1 MALQHADLAIA
12 TAEEITRL
20 GLPVPDQLTEATI
33 ALYQGSAK
41 GKYHWADARGG
52 CKHVPGAGFCDPRQL
67 PAPTTL
73 APVLG
78 FPIPAASLCRHCADN
93 VSISAPADH
102 FLACAA
108 EISRASHWLEEGHDA
123 AGAGQ
128 WSWTQFARWRARQP
142 LVGRDWDFLA
152 SQVKGPRWKDT
163 GQHLR
168 AAIDDVRT
176 RTATVVGEV
185 ARTIIDDAVLEARA
199 ERAVL
204 MVGAES
210 DAVAESDH
218 IAAVSTCPGVPRQDS
233 LLFGQEGTRPAD
245 CYPRTQPAPWAIV
258 GTLWRRSR
266 KERRPLSTEWAC
278 RAVAEFYPHV
288 HDLRALDCSPCC
300 VTAAPGD
307 CVHDWA
313 QRIAEHHS
321 RHIVDAWLERLELA
335 WQGLNSAADDTD
347 ARTHLLLVDGWP
359 LTTSERVSIAYLSQ
373 FETVFGPFKLSSVD
387 MYGYATHRTVA
398 VLLVPEWAAVH
409 TCERFPHMRAEP
421 RSAKATQAAALARM
435 GGVSV
440 TSEEF
445 GARRKPSRQVT
456 EARARRDRH
465 TRGLDED
472 GLPAYLVGGYNNS
485 YRYHRPMQPGMRP
498 EPRYHGQP
506 DYDWDPHSAR
516 WALSD
521 RGTGFVYG
529 YDQLEVLTLGFAG
542 VSRYGRE
549 VRIEVELQTG
559 CQRHPDYDA
568 HLCELHG
575 QLLGVDKAGA
585 MTFQSH
591 DMDAAVTI
599 PAPYLVDVSVTR

>member
-1 MALQHADLAIA
+1 MAVLHADLTIT

-20 GLPVPDQLTEATI
+20 GLPVPDQLTNATI
-33 ALYQGSAK
+33 ALYQGNAK

-52 CKHVPGAGFCDPRQL
+52 CKHVPGAGFCDSRKL

-78 FPIPAASLCRHCADN
+78 FPIPAGSLCRHCADN

-102 FLACAA
+102 FLAVAA
-108 EISRASHWLEEGHDA
+108 EISRSSHWLEEGHDA
-123 AGAGQ
+123 AAAGQ

-142 LVGRDWDFLA
+142 LVGREWDLLA
-152 SQVKGPRWKDT
+152 AQVKGPRWKET
-163 GQHLR
+163 GEQLR
-168 AAIDDVRT
+168 AVIDDVRT
-176 RTATVVGEV
+176 RAAAVIGEV
-185 ARTIIDDAVLEARA
+185 AGTITDDAVLEARA

-204 MVGAES
+204 MVGSESDAAAES
-210 DAVAESDH
+210 DR
-218 IAAVSTCPGVPRQDS
+218 IASVSTCPGVPRRDS

-245 CYPRTQPAPWAIV
+245 CYPHMQPAPWAIV
-258 GTLWRRSR
+258 NTLWRRCR
-266 KERRPLSTEWAC
+266 KERRPLSTAWAC
-278 RAVAEFYPHV
+278 RAVGEFYPHV
-288 HDLRALDCSPCC
+288 HDLRALDCAPCC
-300 VTAAPGD
+300 VLAAPGD

-313 QRIAEHHS
+313 QRIAEHHR
-321 RHIVDAWLERLELA
+321 RHIVDTWLERLELA

-347 ARTHLLLVDGWP
+347 DRTHLLLVDGWP
-359 LTTSERVSIAYLSQ
+359 LTTSDRVSIAYLSQ
-373 FETVFGPFKLSSVD
+373 FETVFGPFTLSSVD
-387 MYGYATHRTVA
+387 IYGYTIHRTVA

-421 RSAKATQAAALARM
+421 RSGKAAQAVALARM

-456 EARARRDRH
+456 EARARRDRQ
-465 TRGLDED
+465 TRGVDEN
-472 GLPAYLVGGYNNS
+472 GLPAYLVGGYNHG

-506 DYDWDPHSAR
+506 DHDWDAHSAR

-521 RGTGFVYG
+521 RGNGFVFG
-529 YDQLEVLTLGFAG
+529 YDQLEVLALGFAG

-549 VRIEVELQTG
+549 VRVEVELQTG
-559 CQRHPDYDA
+559 CQRHPDDGI

-575 QLLGVDKAGA
+575 QLLGVDRTGA

-591 DMDAAVTI
+591 DMETAVTI
-599 PAPYLVDVSVTR
+599 PAPYMVDVSVTR